1 MADTLK
7 EIFNGNLTVSNL
19 ASTGSYT
26 FLTTDANT
34 QYVIKDVQT
43 NGKNFGTSPVPYL
56 MVNGFAVAN
65 LLTNASGSEIVDTN
79 SSVSAKVFDGAVTL
93 VTHSLKYVSG
103 ERLYTNTFSTVNG
116 TTVAHASD
124 SYTDLGSFPNL
135 GVNASNLSISSSGAV
150 FYTNLDGNST
160 SQLIRRVSDTPT
172 TITSPSYGWCVF
184 DGGSNYYY
192 TGSDGSSMLFKYNI
206 ETQTATS
213 LSAQTTLSTNS
224 YPNAYFM
231 NNGMILVNYSA
242 NNQTNALI
250 ILNPANGYYGTVT
263 GLTGVS
269 QSGTNYRNS
278 GYYDST
284 TGLYTLYRRVS
295 NGIYKCQL
303 NAQLLIN
310 NTSQNLAKTETFHT
324 IPNLSNAFNDY
335 VTQDNINYS
344 WGVHGASLS
353 KTQLSTYNT
362 ATGVTT
368 LSDWVPVP
376 TKTNQIFYSKSTPT
390 AASFTGTLGLR
401 ITGVKSTI

>member
-1 MADTLK
+1 
-7 EIFNGNLTVSNL
+7 
-19 ASTGSYT
+19 
-26 FLTTDANT
+26 
-34 QYVIKDVQT
+34 
-43 NGKNFGTSPVPYL
+43 
-56 MVNGFAVAN
+56 
-65 LLTNASGSEIVDTN
+65 
-79 SSVSAKVFDGAVTL
+79 
-93 VTHSLKYVSG
+93 
-103 ERLYTNTFSTVNG
+103 
-116 TTVAHASD
+116 
-124 SYTDLGSFPNL
+124 
-135 GVNASNLSISSSGAV
+135 
-150 FYTNLDGNST
+150 
-160 SQLIRRVSDTPT
+160 
-172 TITSPSYGWCVF
+172 
-184 DGGSNYYY
+184 
-192 TGSDGSSMLFKYNI
+192 MLFKYNI